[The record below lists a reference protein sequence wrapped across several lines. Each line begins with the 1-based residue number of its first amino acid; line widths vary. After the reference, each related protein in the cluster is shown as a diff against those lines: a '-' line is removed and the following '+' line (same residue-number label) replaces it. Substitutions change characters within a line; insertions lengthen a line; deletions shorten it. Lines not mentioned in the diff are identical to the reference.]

1 MTNPYGERRRTPG
14 TEHHTTALQP
24 EGRSRMKRTT
34 LRRGG
39 AAAAVLALSMSL
51 AACGDD
57 SDDTS
62 SGSDDTTS
70 ESSAPAD
77 EMGDSGDMAAAGA
90 GAQVFGDACSAIPT
104 SGKGSFDGMVTDPVA
119 TAASNNPLLSTLV
132 TAVGAVPGLADT
144 LNGAEALTVFAPTN
158 DAFAKIPEADLNA
171 LLADPDALAA
181 VLSHHVVGANL
192 DPDDV
197 VGTQD
202 TLNETA
208 VTVEGDT
215 DGMTVGDATVL
226 CGNIPTAN
234 ATVYVI
240 DTVLMPS

>member
-1 MTNPYGERRRTPG
+1 
-14 TEHHTTALQP
+14 
-24 EGRSRMKRTT
+24 MKRTT
-34 LRRGG
+34 LRRSG
-39 AAAAVLALSMSL
+39 AAATVLALSMTL

-57 SDDTS
+57 GDEPT
-62 SGSDDTTS
+62 SGSDDTS
-70 ESSAPAD
+70 ESTPMD
-77 EMGDSGDMAAAGA
+77 DSSDVAGA

-192 DPDDV
+192 DPDAV

-202 TLNETA
+202 TLNEST

-240 DTVLMPS
+240 DTVLMPSA